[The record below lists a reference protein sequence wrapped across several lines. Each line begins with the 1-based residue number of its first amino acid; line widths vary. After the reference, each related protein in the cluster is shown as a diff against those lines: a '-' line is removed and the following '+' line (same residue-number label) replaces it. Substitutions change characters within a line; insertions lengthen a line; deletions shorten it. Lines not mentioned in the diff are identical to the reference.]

1 MKIKKGDNNMRKFTQ
16 SKIGS
21 AVAISILAGSYAV
34 ATSALAQESKAS
46 EKEDSIEIIS
56 ISRKRPESMQDVPI
70 AVSALSARDI
80 ETAGI
85 ERPGDFI
92 SLVPNVNIVDT
103 ANVGDTQVN
112 IRGIVST
119 RDAESTFA
127 YVVDGVLMTNPNSFN
142 EELLDIAQIEIL
154 KGPQGALYGRNAVA
168 GAILVTTTLPSEEFE
183 GKVKVGAGNAG
194 VQRING
200 IMSGALNDTMRGR
213 LTASYNSTDGHYENI
228 LTGQDDVV
236 DFLEDTTIKGRLMW
250 DVSDALTLDIRAGI
264 SKVEGGAINFN
275 AVFALPSFVNAFN
288 QPAYNA
294 NVNDHDFIFAF
305 NVPGENKQDSTEF
318 SIKADWDLDGYDIT
332 GVLAYNDLEEYLLS
346 DGTSA
351 SFYGYELT
359 PQCQTDRATLN
370 NTPAGLGGAGR
381 SDLFGEF
388 FAPFGV
394 FPPGVEFAGVYGPYT
409 PTSCDGYQYQER
421 SQSDFSGELR
431 VTSDDN
437 DAELRWIAGVYFAEI
452 KRDVV
457 VAYGADQGQGFLRQA
472 YVPSTGPNPTDLL
485 FDDTFDTSVLSAFG
499 QIEYDLS
506 DKMELAV
513 ALRYDYEDRTV
524 SNNVPNVSSSGLNI
538 NTIGPINP
546 AYNANPEGIPD
557 RSRSFSHFQPKVTLS
572 YELTDNVNS
581 YASYGVG
588 FRSGGFNSIGTQA
601 TLDFWFNSSG
611 TGTPGDAV
619 DAKLLVTDDYA
630 KEVTTNIEFG
640 LKSKLMDGKVRLNG
654 AIFKTTVEDNQF
666 FEFFAGPFGLLRAVT
681 TIDEL
686 SIQGFELDV
695 TADITET
702 FKVFGGVGLLDSE
715 IKENRNR
722 PVTVGNK
729 APQSPE
735 TTYTLGFSYEQP
747 VSDDYWL
754 VTRVDYQYTGE
765 TFFHTLQGEQTP
777 TIWDFFGTLG
787 GGVPPGPHPQNFDN
801 AKRESYS
808 TINARIAIE
817 AEVWTLAIYGKNITD
832 EQYLQEVIPAP
843 EFGGSFIHPSARAE
857 YGVEF
862 TYNF

>member
-1 MKIKKGDNNMRKFTQ
+1 MRKFTQ
-16 SKIGS
+16 SKIGN
-21 AVAISILAGSYAV
+21 AVALSMLAGSYAV
-34 ATSALAQESKAS
+34 AGNALAQESQA
-46 EKEDSIEIIS
+46 KEDSIEIIS
-56 ISRKRPESMQDVPI
+56 ISRKRPESLQDVPI

-127 YVVDGVLMTNPNSFN
+127 YVVDGVLMTNPNGFN
-142 EELLDIAQIEIL
+142 GELLDIAQIEIL

-168 GAILVTTTLPSEEFE
+168 GAILVTTTLPTDEFE
-183 GKVKVGAGNAG
+183 GSVKVAAGNAG
-194 VQRING
+194 IQRING
-200 IMSGALNDTMRGR
+200 IMSGGLSDNVRGR
-213 LTASYNSTDGHYENI
+213 LTASYNSMDGHYENVFS
-228 LTGQDDVV
+228 GQDDVV

-250 DVSDALTLDIRAGI
+250 DVSDDLTLDIRAGI

-294 NVNDHDFIFAF
+294 DVNDHDFVFAF
-305 NVPGENKQDSTEF
+305 NVPGENEQDTTEF
-318 SIKADWDLDGYDIT
+318 SIKADWDLDGYDVT
-332 GVLAYNDLEEYLLS
+332 GVLSYNDLEEYLLS

-351 SFYGYELT
+351 SFYGYEIT

-370 NTPAGLGGAGR
+370 NTPAGLGGADR
-381 SDLFGEF
+381 TDLFGDF

-394 FPPGVEFAGVYGPYT
+394 FPPGVEFTGVYGPYT

-431 VTSDDN
+431 FTSDD
-437 DAELRWIAGVYFAEI
+437 DSADLRWIAGVYFAEI
-452 KRDVV
+452 ERDVV

-472 YVPSTGPNPTDLL
+472 YVPPTGPNPTDLL
-485 FDDTFDTSVLSAFG
+485 FSDTFDTSVLSAFG
-499 QIEYDLS
+499 QIEYDVS

-524 SNNVPNVSSSGLNI
+524 SNNVPNVDASGLNV
-538 NTIGPINP
+538 NTFVNGVLGPINP
-546 AYNANPEGIPD
+546 AFNANPNGIPD
-557 RSRSFSHFQPKVTLS
+557 RSRSFSQFQPKVTLS
-572 YELTDNVNS
+572 YELSDNVNS

-601 TLDFWFNSSG
+601 TLDFWFNRSG

-619 DAKLLVTDDYA
+619 DAQLLVTDEYD

-640 LKSKLMDGKVRLNG
+640 IKSKFMDNRITLNG
-654 AIFKTTVEDNQF
+654 AVFRTTVEDNQF

-686 SIQGFELDV
+686 EIQGFELDA
-695 TADITET
+695 TANITDT
-702 FKVFGGVGLLDSE
+702 FKVFAGLGLLDSE

-729 APQSPE
+729 APQSPD
-735 TTYTLGFSYEQP
+735 TTFTLGFSYEQQ
-747 VSDDYWL
+747 VTEDYW
-754 VTRVDYQYTGE
+754 VTTRVDYQYTGK
-765 TFFHTLQGEQTP
+765 TFFHTLQGEETP

-801 AKRESYS
+801 AQRDSFS
-808 TINARIAIE
+808 TINARIALE
-817 AEVWTLAIYGKNITD
+817 AEAWTLAIYGKNITD
-832 EQYLQEVIPAP
+832 EEYLQEVIPAP
-843 EFGGSFIHPSARAE
+843 EFGGSFIHPSAQAE

-862 TYNF
+862 TYKF